1 MAKLTG
7 EKLSKE
13 EIARRETV
21 LEAER
26 VYRKGLATVK
36 DIIAPSAIQ
45 ITPSFIRIG
54 DRYARTLFMYVYPRF
69 LQTSWFSPI
78 INMNQTMDI
87 SMFMHAVETEELL
100 KKLRNK
106 VGQIQTS
113 IMMNEEKGAVR
124 DPVLDTAYQ
133 DVEDLRDK
141 LQQGTEKLFRY
152 SLYITVYGR
161 TKRELDKVTEQVE
174 SVLSTKL
181 VYSKHAMMQM
191 EQGFASTSPVG
202 VDKLKVE
209 TNLNTAPLSTTFP
222 FVSNELSSNDGIL
235 YGINRHNSSLILFD
249 RFAME
254 NANMVIFAKSG
265 AGKSYATKLEIL
277 RSLMLGTDVIIID
290 PENEYKYLSDA
301 VGGGYLEISL
311 NADNRINP
319 FDLPRGIG
327 SDNTADILRSA
338 TVSLIGLMNL
348 MLGELTPEEDSI
360 MDTAITQAYAK
371 KDITPETDLG
381 NIEVPTMQDL
391 EEILMNMEGGEN
403 LALRLQKY
411 TQGTFAGVFNQPTNV
426 EMDNQLVVFSIR
438 DLEDEMRPIGMYVI
452 LTYIWNIVRS
462 KLKRRILVVD
472 EAWWMMQYEDSAKFL
487 FGLAK
492 RARKYYLGVST
503 ISQDVADFLH
513 SDYGKAIVTNSSLQ
527 LLLKQSPASIDLVA
541 DTFNLTDG
549 EKYLLLESDVGEG
562 IFFAGQ
568 KHVAIKVQ
576 ASYTEDQII
585 TSDPRQILEIEQAKQ
600 EFAASQEEQE
610 DGAASA
616 GDSEGASASAALPEI
631 S

>member
-1 MAKLTG
+1 MAKDKEPKLTKEQIAER
-7 EKLSKE
+7 EK
-13 EIARRETV
+13 A

-36 DIIAPSAIQ
+36 DIVAPSAIQ
-45 ITPSFIRIG
+45 ITPSYVRIG
-54 DRYARTLFMYVYPRF
+54 NRYARTLFMYVFPRF

-78 INMNQTMDI
+78 INMNQTMDV
-87 SMFMHAVETEELL
+87 SMFLSVVDTEELL

-124 DPVLDTAYQ
+124 DPVLDTAYK
-133 DVEDLRDK
+133 DVEELRDK
-141 LQQGTEKLFRY
+141 LQQGTEKLFRF

-181 VYSKHAMMQM
+181 VYSKHAIMQM
-191 EQGFASTSPVG
+191 EQGFSSTIPVG
-202 VDKLKVE
+202 TDKLKVV

-222 FVSNELSSNDGIL
+222 FVSNELTSNEGIL
-235 YGINRHNSSLILFD
+235 YGINRHNNSLVLFD
-249 RFAME
+249 RFALE
-254 NANMVIFAKSG
+254 NANMVVFAKSG

-277 RSLMLGTDVIIID
+277 RSLMMGTDVIIID

-301 VGGGYLEISL
+301 VAGSYLDISL

-319 FDLPRGIG
+319 FDLPRSIG
-327 SDNTADILRSA
+327 SENAADILRSA
-338 TVSLIGLMNL
+338 TVSIIGLMNL

-371 KDITPETDLG
+371 KDITPTSDLSSV
-381 NIEVPTMQDL
+381 EVPTMQDL
-391 EEILMNMEGGEN
+391 EEILTNMEGGEN

-411 TQGTFAGVFNQPTNV
+411 TRGTFSGVFNKPTNI

-452 LTYIWNIVRS
+452 LNYIWNIVRS
-462 KLKRRILVVD
+462 QLKKRMLVVD

-492 RARKYYLGVST
+492 RARKYYLGVTT

-527 LLLKQSPASIDLVA
+527 LLLKQSPAAIDLIA
-541 DTFNLTDG
+541 DTFHLTDG

-568 KHVAIKVQ
+568 KHVAIKIQ

-600 EFAASQEEQE
+600 EFAAAQEEGGE
-610 DGAASA
+610 NSDVR
-616 GDSEGASASAALPEI
+616 EALPAIE
-631 S
+631 

>member
-1 MAKLTG
+1 MALFSGDK
-7 EKLSKE
+7 KLSKDE
-13 EIARRETV
+13 LARREAV

-36 DIIAPSAIQ
+36 DIIAPAAIEV
-45 ITPSFIRIG
+45 TPSFIRIG
-54 DRYARTLFMYVYPRF
+54 DRYARTIFMYVYPRF

-78 INMNQTMDI
+78 INMNHTMDV
-87 SMFMHAVETEELL
+87 SMFLNVIDTETLL

-133 DVEDLRDK
+133 DVEDLRDR
-141 LQQGTEKLFRY
+141 LQQGTEKLFRF

-161 TKRELDKVTEQVE
+161 TKKELDKVTEQVE

-191 EQGFASTSPVG
+191 EEGFSSTIPAG
-202 VDKLKVE
+202 TNKLNVE

-222 FVSNELSSNDGIL
+222 FVSNELTSNSGIL
-235 YGINRHNSSLILFD
+235 YGINRHNNSLVLFD
-249 RFAME
+249 RFSLE
-254 NANMVIFAKSG
+254 NANMVVFAKSG

-277 RSLMLGTDVIIID
+277 RSLMIGADVIVID

-301 VGGGYLEISL
+301 VGGSYLDISL

-319 FDLPRGIG
+319 FDLPKGVG
-327 SDNTADILRSA
+327 SEDTADILRSA

-360 MDTAITQAYAK
+360 MDTAITQSYAK
-371 KDITPETDLG
+371 KDITPNSDLA
-381 NIEVPTMQDL
+381 NVEVPTMQDL
-391 EEILMNMEGGEN
+391 EEILLSMEGGEN

-411 TQGTFAGVFNQPTNV
+411 TKGTFAGVFNQPTNIS
-426 EMDNQLVVFSIR
+426 MDNQLVVFSIR
-438 DLEDEMRPIGMYVI
+438 DLEDEMRPIGMYVV
-452 LTYIWNIVRS
+452 LNYIWSAVRS
-462 KLKRRILVVD
+462 QLKRRMLVVD

-492 RARKYYLGVST
+492 RARKYYLGVTT

-513 SDYGKAIVTNSSLQ
+513 SDYGKAIVTNSSIQ
-527 LLLKQSPASIDLVA
+527 LLLKQSPAAIDVIA
-541 DTFNLTDG
+541 DTFHLTDG

-568 KHVAIKVQ
+568 KHVAIKIV

-585 TSDPRQILEIEQAKQ
+585 TSDPRQILEIEKAK
-600 EFAASQEEQE
+600 EDFAEAHEK
-610 DGAASA
+610 
-616 GDSEGASASAALPEI
+616 DSTN
-631 S
+631 

>member
-1 MAKLTG
+1 MAIAG

-13 EIARRETV
+13 EIARREAL

-36 DIIAPSAIQ
+36 DIVAPSAIQ
-45 ITPSFIRIG
+45 ITPTFLRIG

-69 LQTSWFSPI
+69 LQTGWFSPI
-78 INMNQTMDI
+78 INMNQTMDVA
-87 SMFMHAVETEELL
+87 MFLNVVSTEDLL

-124 DPVLDTAYQ
+124 DPVLDTAYK

-161 TKRELDKVTEQVE
+161 TKRELDKVTEEVE
-174 SVLSTKL
+174 SILSTKL

-191 EQGFASTSPVG
+191 EQGFSSTVPFGSDRLNVI
-202 VDKLKVE
+202 

-222 FVSNELSSNDGIL
+222 FISNELTSNDGIL
-235 YGINRHNSSLILFD
+235 YGINRHNNSLILFD

-254 NANMVIFAKSG
+254 NANMVVFAKSG
-265 AGKSYATKLEIL
+265 AGKSYASKLEIL
-277 RSLMLGTDVIIID
+277 RSLMMGTDVIIID
-290 PENEYKYLSDA
+290 PENEYKYLSDS
-301 VGGGYLEISL
+301 VGGSYLEISL

-319 FDLPRGIG
+319 FDLPKAVG
-327 SDNTADILRSA
+327 SDSAADILRSA
-338 TVSLIGLMNL
+338 TVSLLGLMNL
-348 MLGELTPEEDSI
+348 MLGDLSPEEDSI
-360 MDTAITQAYAK
+360 MDTAINQAYAK
-371 KDITPETDLG
+371 KDITPDSDLDSV
-381 NIEVPTMQDL
+381 EVPTMQDL

-411 TQGTFAGVFNQPTNV
+411 TQGTFAGVFNKPTNI
-426 EMDNQLVVFSIR
+426 EMGNQLVVFSIR

-452 LTYIWNIVRS
+452 LNYIWSIVRS
-462 KLKRRILVVD
+462 QLKRRILVVD

-492 RARKYYLGVST
+492 RARKYYLGVTT
-503 ISQDVADFLH
+503 ISQDVADFLR

-527 LLLKQSPASIDLVA
+527 LLLKQSPAAIDMIA
-541 DTFNLTDG
+541 DTFHLTDG

-585 TSDPRQILEIEQAKQ
+585 TSDPKQLLEIEQAKQ
-600 EFAASQEEQE
+600 EFAAAQNEDTSSEDQEK
-610 DGAASA
+610 GSR
-616 GDSEGASASAALPEI
+616 GLPAIE
-631 S
+631 

>member
-1 MAKLTG
+1 MAKDT
-7 EKLSKE
+7 EPKMTKDQV
-13 EIARRETV
+13 AQREAV

-36 DIIAPSAIQ
+36 DIIAPAAIQ
-45 ITPSFIRIG
+45 ITPSYIRIG
-54 DRYARTLFMYVYPRF
+54 DRYARTLFVYVYPRF

-78 INMNQTMDI
+78 INMNQTVDV
-87 SMFMHAVETEELL
+87 SMFLSVVETEDLL

-124 DPVLDTAYQ
+124 DPVLDTAYK
-133 DVEDLRDK
+133 DVEELRDK
-141 LQQGTEKLFRY
+141 LQQGTEKLFRF
-152 SLYITVYGR
+152 SLYLTVYGR
-161 TKRELDKVTEQVE
+161 TKKELDKITEQVE
-174 SVLSTKL
+174 SILSTKL
-181 VYSKHAMMQM
+181 VYSKHAMMLM
-191 EQGFASTSPVG
+191 EQGFSSTIPVG
-202 VDKLKVE
+202 TNKLKIE

-222 FVSNELSSNDGIL
+222 FVSNELTSNDGIL
-235 YGINRHNSSLILFD
+235 YGINRHNNSLVLFD

-277 RSLMLGTDVIIID
+277 RSLMMGTDVIIID

-301 VGGGYLEISL
+301 VGGSYLEISL

-319 FDLPRGIG
+319 FDLPKAVG
-327 SDNTADILRSA
+327 SDTTADVLRSA
-338 TVSLIGLMNL
+338 TVAIIGLMNL
-348 MLGELTPEEDSI
+348 MLGELSPEEDSI

-371 KDITPETDLG
+371 KDITPESDLA
-381 NIEVPTMQDL
+381 NVDVPTMQDL
-391 EEILMNMEGGEN
+391 EEILNNMEGGEN

-411 TQGTFAGVFNQPTNV
+411 TQGTFSGVFNQPTNI

-452 LTYIWNIVRS
+452 LNYIWNIVRS
-462 KLKRRILVVD
+462 QLKRRMLVVD

-527 LLLKQSPASIDLVA
+527 MLLKQSPAAIDLIA
-541 DTFNLTDG
+541 DTFHLTDG

-568 KHVAIKVQ
+568 KHVAIKIQ

-600 EFAASQEEQE
+600 EFAAAQEEAE
-610 DGAASA
+610 ADG
-616 GDSEGASASAALPEI
+616 EGGELPDIE
-631 S
+631 

>member
-1 MAKLTG
+1 MALFSGDK
-7 EKLSKE
+7 KLSKDE
-13 EIARRETV
+13 LARREAV

-36 DIIAPSAIQ
+36 DIIAPAAIEV
-45 ITPSFIRIG
+45 TPSFIRIG
-54 DRYARTLFMYVYPRF
+54 DRYARTIFMYVYPRF

-78 INMNQTMDI
+78 INMNHTMDV
-87 SMFMHAVETEELL
+87 SMFLNVIDTETLL

-113 IMMNEEKGAVR
+113 KMMNEEKGAVR

-133 DVEDLRDK
+133 DVEDLRDR
-141 LQQGTEKLFRY
+141 LQQGTEKLFRF

-161 TKRELDKVTEQVE
+161 TKKELDKVTEQVE

-191 EQGFASTSPVG
+191 EEGFSSTIPAG
-202 VDKLKVE
+202 TNKLNVE

-222 FVSNELSSNDGIL
+222 FVSNELTSNSGIL
-235 YGINRHNSSLILFD
+235 YGINRHNNSLVLFD
-249 RFAME
+249 RFSLE
-254 NANMVIFAKSG
+254 NANMVVFAKSG

-277 RSLMLGTDVIIID
+277 RSLMIGADVIVID

-301 VGGGYLEISL
+301 VGGSYLDISL

-319 FDLPRGIG
+319 FDLPKGVG
-327 SDNTADILRSA
+327 SEDTADILRSA

-360 MDTAITQAYAK
+360 MDTAITQSYAK
-371 KDITPETDLG
+371 KDITPNSDLA
-381 NIEVPTMQDL
+381 NVEVPTMQDL
-391 EEILMNMEGGEN
+391 EEILLSMEGGEN

-411 TQGTFAGVFNQPTNV
+411 TKGTFAGVFNQPTNIS
-426 EMDNQLVVFSIR
+426 MDNQLVVFSIR
-438 DLEDEMRPIGMYVI
+438 DLEDEMRPIGMYVV
-452 LTYIWNIVRS
+452 LNYIWSAVRS
-462 KLKRRILVVD
+462 QLKRRMLVVD

-492 RARKYYLGVST
+492 RARKYYLGVTT

-513 SDYGKAIVTNSSLQ
+513 SDYGKAIVTNSSIQ
-527 LLLKQSPASIDLVA
+527 LLLKQSPAAIDVIA
-541 DTFNLTDG
+541 DTFHLTDG

-568 KHVAIKVQ
+568 KHVAIKIV

-585 TSDPRQILEIEQAKQ
+585 TSDPRQILEIEKAK
-600 EFAASQEEQE
+600 EDFAEAHEK
-610 DGAASA
+610 
-616 GDSEGASASAALPEI
+616 DSTN
-631 S
+631 